1 MDRVEGKYYT
11 MEFDNVKKL
20 VEVFNIAKVPKES
33 IVQIFYVPGIKPIKV
48 VTKSR
53 DKWKHC

>member
-1 MDRVEGKYYT
+1 MEGKYYT